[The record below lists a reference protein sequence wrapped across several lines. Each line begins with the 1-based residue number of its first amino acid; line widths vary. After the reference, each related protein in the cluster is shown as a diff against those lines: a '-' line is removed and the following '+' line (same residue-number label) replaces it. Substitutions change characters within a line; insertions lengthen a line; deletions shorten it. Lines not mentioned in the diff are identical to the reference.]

1 MTTISAMASGMTRQ
15 SPLDHMKSVLS
26 DEVSSGS
33 IAESDESAL
42 SSALDSIDE
51 SLKSDAES
59 SSSSSTS
66 SSSTKTDMKSKIEG
80 LIDDQ
85 VTSGTLTDDQAS
97 ELKKLFTDTAPK
109 QGAGAGAPPPPPD
122 DASSSTSTS
131 SSSSS
136 TTTTSDGTSTTD
148 STSTDDST
156 SSALADFLATLK
168 AQQGGSTYGSNGGLT
183 SASSSLVLDTE
194 A

>member
-1 MTTISAMASGMTRQ
+1 MTTISALASGMTRQ

-33 IAESDESAL
+33 IDESDESAL
-42 SSALDSIDE
+42 SSALESIDE

-97 ELKKLFTDTAPK
+97 ELKKLFSDASPK
-109 QGAGAGAPPPPPD
+109 QGEGAGAPPPPPD

-131 SSSSS
+131 TSS
-136 TTTTSDGTSTTD
+136 TSTTD

-156 SSALADFLATLK
+156 SSALSDFLAALK
-168 AQQGGSTYGSNGGLT
+168 SQQSGSTYGSNGGLT